1 MKTVV
6 FEVGLLGFFVSAVVF
21 GAQGVNLFDMVAR
34 AFIVFIGIELAATLA
49 LAMIMSRP
57 PEVSADVPQDGDA
70 DEPSKRRAPAA
81 QAKA

>member
-21 GAQGVNLFDMVAR
+21 VAQGTNLFDTVAR
-34 AFIVFIGIELAATLA
+34 AFIVFIGIELAATLV
-49 LAMIMSRP
+49 LAMIMSRS
-57 PEVSADVPQDGDA
+57 PEATTDVHQNGEAVDGA
-70 DEPSKRRAPAA
+70 KRRGPAV

>member
-21 GAQGVNLFDMVAR
+21 GAQGASLFDMVAR
-34 AFIVFIGIELAATLA
+34 AFIVFIGIELAATLV
-49 LAMIMSRP
+49 LAMLMARP
-57 PEVSADVPQDGDA
+57 PEVSSDVPSDGDA
-70 DEPSKRRAPAA
+70 TDTSKRRGPAI